1 MKRKIF
7 AGLCAFSMAIGAKGG
22 SEKVAAAP
30 IDTVRYGAQA
40 LLYAFEIFVS
50 GLMVASCIKDKVEGY
65 GYWYNGSGR
74 LRGSGDSG
82 MNRFQKIGSHWAVV
96 HGLTGIYSSL
106 KNCLKSEPN
115 PRKNSKDAIK
125 FKSST
130 VSESNVAKND
140 SKSSGKLLSGVQL
153 VTDVFTFLGFA
164 CTIKGVHD
172 SIIEH
177 ERECE
182 NDPKPGLVKDTVGDK
197 ILMYGIFSIP
207 TISGFYGTCS
217 NGYDFL
223 KSEPKP
229 RIRPSNANPSLEKD
243 KSEKD
248 LKDKK

>member
-1 MKRKIF
+1 MNMKRKIF

-30 IDTVRYGAQA
+30 VDTVRYGAQA
-40 LLYAFEIFVS
+40 LLCTFETLVS
-50 GLMVASCIKDKVEGY
+50 GFIAVTSGIEGKKS
-65 GYWYNGSGR
+65 GCSYWHDGSGNMKNPNEV
-74 LRGSGDSG
+74 S
-82 MNRFQKIGSHWAVV
+82 RFQKIGSHWAIL
-96 HGLTGIYSSL
+96 HGLIGIYSSL

-115 PRKNSKDAIK
+115 PRKNSKDALK
-125 FKSST
+125 SKSST

-140 SKSSGKLLSGVQL
+140 SKNLGKLLSGVQL

-164 CTIKGVHD
+164 SMIKGSYGTIDKND
-172 SIIEH
+172 SMGE
-177 ERECE
+177 
-182 NDPKPGLVKDTVGDK
+182 K
-197 ILMYGIFSIP
+197 ILIYGMLGAP
-207 TISGFYGTCS
+207 AISGLYGTCS

-229 RIRPSNANPSLEKD
+229 RVKSSSSSPSLEKD

>member
-30 IDTVRYGAQA
+30 VDTVRYGAQA
-40 LLYAFEIFVS
+40 LLCTFETLVS
-50 GLMVASCIKDKVEGY
+50 GLIAVTSGIEDKKSGY
-65 GYWYNGSGR
+65 GYWHDGNGTMKGPNCIS
-74 LRGSGDSG
+74 
-82 MNRFQKIGSHWAVV
+82 RFQKIGSHWAVV
-96 HGLTGIYSSL
+96 HGLIGIYSSL

-115 PRKNSKDAIK
+115 PRKNSKDALK
-125 FKSST
+125 SKSST

-164 CTIKGVHD
+164 SMIKGTYGTID
-172 SIIEH
+172 K
-177 ERECE
+177 
-182 NDPKPGLVKDTVGDK
+182 NDPMSEKIIVYGMPGV
-197 ILMYGIFSIP
+197 P
-207 TISGFYGTCS
+207 TISGLYGTCS

-229 RIRPSNANPSLEKD
+229 RVKSSNSSPSLEKD

>member
-1 MKRKIF
+1 MSMKKKIF

-22 SEKVAAAP
+22 SEKVAAAAP

-40 LLYAFEIFVS
+40 LLSAFETLVS
-50 GLMVASCIKDKVEGY
+50 GFIVFSSCIQDKKGGI
-65 GYWYNGSGR
+65 GYWYNGSGK
-74 LRGSGDSG
+74 LGSGGGTS
-82 MNRFQKIGSHWAVV
+82 RFQKIGSHWGVV
-96 HGLTGIYSSL
+96 HGLIGIYSSL

-115 PRKNSKDAIK
+115 PRKNSKDALK
-125 FKSST
+125 SKSST

-164 CTIKGVHD
+164 SMIKGSYD
-172 SIIEH
+172 SIKSNPMGE
-177 ERECE
+177 
-182 NDPKPGLVKDTVGDK
+182 K
-197 ILMYGIFSIP
+197 IFVYGMLGVP
-207 TISGFYGTCS
+207 TISGLYGTCS

-229 RIRPSNANPSLEKD
+229 RVKSSNSSPSLEKD